1 MNDQDASRP
10 HPKGVSR
17 RAVGIGLVCCL
28 AIAFGEPY
36 TVMVLH
42 SSPMAADFSAGAAL
56 FLFLLLTLLLNPLA
70 RLLTGSGLHRGEMAT
85 AYIMMIVA
93 CAIPS
98 WGFTINLVPLM
109 AGFFYFATP
118 ENNWGELI
126 HPYLPE
132 WLVVSD
138 PEVVGKFFEGGAQG
152 EAVPWGAWFLPLLA
166 WYCIAFSVY
175 CVTLCLLVVLRKQW
189 MERERLLF
197 PLATLPLEMC
207 DQQGRGYLAPF
218 FRNPI
223 TWIGFLVPCTIN
235 SINALHVYFNY
246 IPAINLSS
254 SFPIMRNSINL
265 FTTPRFEVIGLSFLL
280 NLDVSFGVWFF
291 AFLANLQTGFLRI
304 IGFSIGPMQPY
315 SPPAPPSV
323 AHIAMGALFFLVFAS
338 FWNGREHLKE
348 VLRKAFRGDP
358 EIDDSK
364 ELISYRA
371 AVYGILVG
379 TICALFWLYQAGFS
393 LLSAAVFLLCCLV
406 AFVGLARIIAQ
417 AGLAYGVAPVA
428 APVLTVN
435 ILGTSLLGPA
445 GISMLGLNFAWAADI
460 RTFVMASAAT
470 GLKIAE
476 VTGLECRRL
485 FWAILGAIAVT
496 LAGSAWAVVTLAYIH
511 GGINLGGW
519 GFHGLTNYTGNW
531 IAHNIANPEPIHV
544 WHLAFGALGVVLM
557 GVLTWLKGH
566 FVGFPIHPIGLAL
579 GLTYPISQI
588 WFSVFIAWVCKVVI
602 LKYGGPRLYR
612 HLRPFFLGMVLGQ
625 FGSAGFWIVV
635 SSFTGVSHRFTL

>member
-1 MNDQDASRP
+1 MSA
-10 HPKGVSR
+10 PKGVSH
-17 RAVGIGLVCCL
+17 RAVGLGLVCCL
-28 AIAFGEPY
+28 VIAIGEPY
-36 TVMVLH
+36 TVMVLR
-42 SSPMAADFSAGAAL
+42 SSPMAADFSTGAAL
-56 FLFLLLTLLLNPLA
+56 FLFFLLTLLLNPLA
-70 RLLTGSGLHRGEMAT
+70 RLLTGSGLRRGELAT
-85 AYIMMIVA
+85 VYIMMIIA

-98 WGFTINLVPLM
+98 WGFMINLVPLM
-109 AGFFYFATP
+109 AGFFYYATP
-118 ENNWGELI
+118 ENNWSELI
-126 HPYLPE
+126 HPYVPE

-138 PEVVGKFFEGGAQG
+138 PLAVGKFFEGGAQG
-152 EAVPWGAWFLPLLA
+152 EAVPWDVWIIPLVAWC
-166 WYCIAFSVY
+166 CIAFSVY

-189 MERERLLF
+189 MESERLLF

-207 DQQGRGYLAPF
+207 DQQGRRYLAPF
-218 FRNPI
+218 FRNPV

-235 SINALHVYFNY
+235 AVNGLHTYFNF
-246 IPAINLSS
+246 IPGIDIHS
-254 SFPIMRNSINL
+254 SFRILRNSVNL

-280 NLDVSFGVWFF
+280 NLDVSFGIWFF
-291 AFLANLQTGFLRI
+291 AFLANVQTGLLRI

-338 FWNGREHLKE
+338 FWNGRQHLKD
-348 VLRKAFRGDP
+348 VLRKALRGDP
-358 EIDDSK
+358 EIDDSN

-371 AVYGILVG
+371 AVYGIVLG
-379 TICALFWLYQAGFS
+379 TVCALFWLYQAGFS
-393 LLSAAVFLLCCLV
+393 PLSAAVFLLCCLV
-406 AFVGLARIIAQ
+406 AFVGLARIISQ

-435 ILGTSLLGPA
+435 ILGTPLLGPA
-445 GISMLGLNFAWAADI
+445 GIAMLGLNFAWAADI

-485 FWAILGAIAVT
+485 FWAILAALVVT
-496 LAGSAWAVVTLAYIH
+496 LAGSAWAVVTLAYIY

-519 GFHGLTNYTGNW
+519 GFSGLTNYTGNW
-531 IAHNIANPEPIHV
+531 IAHNIANPAPIHV
-544 WHLAFGALGVVLM
+544 WHLAFGALGAVLM
-557 GVLTWLKGH
+557 GALTWLKGH

-579 GLTYPISQI
+579 GLTWPISQI
-588 WFSVFIAWVCKVVI
+588 WFSVFIAWICKAMI

-625 FGSAGFWIVV
+625 FGSAGFWIIV